1 MLQVALIYP
10 EIPPNT
16 GNIARTCAATNTPL
30 HLVEPLGFEIN
41 DRQLK
46 RAGIDYWEYV
56 NVTVHPNIAS
66 LREAS
71 KGGRWICFSAHATH
85 NFHEFEYQ
93 DGDWLLFGSESK
105 GLPKELIANNPAVY
119 IPMEHPK
126 VRSLNLSVSAA
137 LGLFE
142 ARRQLGM

>member
-1 MLQVALIYP
+1 MLQVALVYP

-16 GNIARTCAATNTPL
+16 GNIARTCAATNTHL

-56 NVTVHPNIAS
+56 NVTVHPNIES
-66 LREAS
+66 LQEAS
-71 KGGRWICFSAHATH
+71 KGGRWICFSARGTT
-85 NFHEFEYQ
+85 NFREFAYQ
-93 DGDWLLFGSESK
+93 DNDWLLFGSESS
-105 GLPKELIANNPAVY
+105 GLPQEIIASNPAVY

-142 ARRQLGM
+142 ARRQLGL

>member
-16 GNIARTCAATNTPL
+16 GNIARTCAATNTHL

-56 NVTVHPNIAS
+56 NVTVHPNITS
-66 LREAS
+66 VLVRVE
-71 KGGRWICFSAHATH
+71 I
-85 NFHEFEYQ
+85 
-93 DGDWLLFGSESK
+93 
-105 GLPKELIANNPAVY
+105 LIFA
-119 IPMEHPK
+119 
-126 VRSLNLSVSAA
+126 NLSIKRVTGYCSVVNRVAYP
-137 LGLFE
+137 
-142 ARRQLGM
+142 QK